1 MVFWLIILCQIL
13 NKFKQFFEEIYSVE
27 NFEVSQW
34 TRNLNAVF
42 DNTEMAP
49 GKP

>member
-1 MVFWLIILCQIL
+1 ML
-13 NKFKQFFEEIYSVE
+13 NKFKRFFQEIYLAE
-27 NFEVSQW
+27 DLEFSQW

-42 DNTEMAP
+42 DNTEIPP